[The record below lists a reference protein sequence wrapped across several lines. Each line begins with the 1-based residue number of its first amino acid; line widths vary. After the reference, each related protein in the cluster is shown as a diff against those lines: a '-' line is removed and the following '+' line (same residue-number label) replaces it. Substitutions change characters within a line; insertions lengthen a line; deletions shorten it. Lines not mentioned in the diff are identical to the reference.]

1 MQLRHNLP
9 PMRYLPLILLG
20 LASVIT
26 GCGASDS
33 DSPLAA
39 SAPPEEVRLGYFG
52 NVTHA
57 QAALG
62 VASGDFANAVAPAKF
77 STKVFNAGPS
87 LIEALF
93 SNNIDI
99 GYVGPGPA
107 LSAHQKSRGE
117 GIRVVAGAAANGVL
131 IVARKDAN
139 ITTLKDLAGKRVA
152 TPQAGNTQ
160 DIAARWYLT
169 KKLGQKDANNVMPI
183 ANAEQQGMMSR
194 GEIDAAWVPEPWGS
208 RLITENGATLVAKEN
223 EELWPHKK
231 FVLTVVVTTPQF
243 LAKHPDVVRKVL
255 GVHAQWTQRL
265 RDNPAAYSSQLGD
278 ALFALSGKKLPPGV
292 LDASLKNVE
301 FTLDPLD
308 ETFQTM
314 GQWAYDVGFAK
325 EPAKLENLI
334 DTTLLQQVKGS
345 SGAAT
350 SQPATQP

>member
-1 MQLRHNLP
+1 
-9 PMRYLPLILLG
+9 MRDFTLL
-20 LASVIT
+20 LAGVAALLS
-26 GCGASDS
+26 GCGTSDS
-33 DSPLAA
+33 ESSFKSAA
-39 SAPPEEVRLGYFG
+39 QPPAAVRLGYFG

-62 VASGDFANAVAPAKF
+62 VASGDFADAVAPAKF

-107 LSAHQKSRGE
+107 LCAHAKSNGE

-131 IVARKDAN
+131 IVARKDSGIKSMA
-139 ITTLKDLAGKRVA
+139 DLSGRKLA

-169 KKLGQKDANNVMPI
+169 RKLGQKDANNVIAI

-194 GEIDAAWVPEPWGS
+194 GEIDAAWAPEPWGS
-208 RLITENGATLVAKEN
+208 RLIIENGATLVGKEN
-223 EELWPHKK
+223 EELWPSRK
-231 FVLTVVVTTPQF
+231 FVLTVVVTTPEF
-243 LAKHPDVVRKVL
+243 LAKHPDVVKKVL
-255 GVHAQWTQRL
+255 RVHATWTQRL
-265 RDNPAAYSSQLGD
+265 ATNPQAYAGQLGD
-278 ALFALSGKKLPPGV
+278 ALFNLSGKKLPAGV

-325 EPAKLENLI
+325 APVKDLDRLI
-334 DTTLLQQVKGS
+334 DTTLLKQVKGT
-345 SGAAT
+345 SGAASAPT
-350 SQPATQP
+350 TRP

>member
-1 MQLRHNLP
+1 MDSVYVHPNALFV
-9 PMRYLPLILLG
+9 LLL
-20 LASVIT
+20 LAGVW
-26 GCGASDS
+26 GCDRGGAADAGPGA
-33 DSPLAA
+33 DT
-39 SAPPEEVRLGYFG
+39 APPAEVRLGYFG

-62 VASGDFANAVAPAKF
+62 VVSGDFANAVAPSKF

-107 LSAHQKSRGE
+107 LSAHAKSQGE

-131 IVARKDAN
+131 IVARKDSGIKTPN
-139 ITTLKDLAGKRVA
+139 DLVGKKVA

-169 KKLGQKDANNVMPI
+169 KKLGQKDANNVVAI

-194 GEIDAAWVPEPWGS
+194 GEIDAAWAPEPWGS
-208 RLITENGATLVAKEN
+208 RLIIENGATLIGKEN
-223 EELWPHKK
+223 EELWPSKR
-231 FVLTVVVTTPQF
+231 FVLTVVVTTPEF
-243 LAKHPDVVRKVL
+243 LAQHPDTVKKVL

-265 RDNPAAYSSQLGD
+265 QDNPSAYSAQLGD
-278 ALFALSGKKLPPGV
+278 ALFNLSGKRLPSGV

-301 FTLDPLD
+301 FTLDPLE

-314 GQWAYDVGFAK
+314 GQWAYDVGYAK
-325 EPAKLENLI
+325 EPVGKLEGLI

-345 SGAAT
+345 SGAA
-350 SQPATQP
+350 SQPATTRP